1 MKQLNVDLLDSRTIM
16 DSDFSPGGGLSGSG
30 TDTDFA
36 FAFNDSNFSDRVL
49 RIEIVPD
56 LPESK
61 LDSEGCSSIAVW
73 DRNRKRRRE
82 DIKKE
87 TAVDVL
93 VHREEQVLNCNMPD
107 TEDGVAY
114 ENEDEEV
121 VAMLEETPSAGGM
134 NTHPLGDE
142 APHSNDLCWNV
153 ECSTVIRVKTIHIS
167 SPILAAKSPFF
178 YKVRTPESFSGFM
191 LLLLGVMA
199 CLNGSLIYLLLQLF
213 SNGMRESEQ
222 RHVTLRIRASEEA
235 ALMDLLNFMYSH
247 TLSTTSSSAL
257 LDVLMAADKF
267 EVSSCMRHC
276 SRLLRNLP
284 MTCESAL
291 LYLDLPSSVLMAEA
305 VQPLTEAAK
314 QFLAA
319 RYKDLTKFQEE
330 VLNLP
335 LAGIEAILSSDDLQV
350 ASEDA
355 VYDFLLKWTRTHY
368 PKLEERRAV
377 LGSRLGRLIR
387 FPYMTP
393 RKLKKV
399 LTCNDFDTELS
410 SKVVLEALFFKAE
423 APYRQRSLAA
433 EEANASGRRFV
444 ERAYKYRPVK
454 VVEFELPRQQ
464 CVVYLDLKREEC
476 AHLFPSGRVYSQA
489 FHLGGQGFFLS
500 AHCNM
505 DQHSSV
511 HCFGLFLGMQ
521 EKGSVT
527 FAVDYE
533 FAARLKPTEEYVSKY
548 KGNYTFTGG
557 KAVGYR
563 NLFGIAWTLFM
574 AEDSLFF
581 INGILHLRAELTIKQ

>member
-1 MKQLNVDLLDSRTIM
+1 MRVPSADLFDPRTIM
-16 DSDFSPGGGLSGSG
+16 DSDYSPGGPDAPGS
-30 TDTDFA
+30 DPDFA

-49 RIEIVPD
+49 RIEIIPD
-56 LPESK
+56 LPETKS
-61 LDSEGCSSIAVW
+61 DGDPCTSIADWV
-73 DRNRKRRRE
+73 RNRKRRRE

-87 TAVDVL
+87 NAAEVVGQS
-93 VHREEQVLNCNMPD
+93 EEQVINCNMPD
-107 TEDGVAY
+107 TEDAVAY
-114 ENEDEEV
+114 ENQDEEPM
-121 VAMLEETPSAGGM
+121 AMIEEPPTDADV
-134 NTHPLGDE
+134 NLNELGDDVDNG
-142 APHSNDLCWNV
+142 NDSSWNMD
-153 ECSTVIRVKTIHIS
+153 CSTVLRVKTLHIS

-178 YKVRTPESFSGFM
+178 YK
-191 LLLLGVMA
+191 
-199 CLNGSLIYLLLQLF
+199 LF

-222 RHVTLRIRASEEA
+222 RHVTLRIHASEEA

-247 TLSTTSSSAL
+247 TLSTTTPTAV

-267 EVSSCMRHC
+267 EVASCMRYC
-276 SRLLRNLP
+276 SKLLRNLP

-291 LYLDLPSSVLMAEA
+291 LYLDLPSTVLMAEA
-305 VQPLTEAAK
+305 VQPLTDAAK

-319 RYKDLTKFQEE
+319 QYKDINKFQED

-335 LAGIEAILSSDDLQV
+335 LAGIEAVLSSDDLQV

-355 VYDFLLKWTRTHY
+355 VYDFVLKWARTHY
-368 PKLEERRAV
+368 PRLEDRREILAT
-377 LGSRLGRLIR
+377 RLGRLIR
-387 FPYMTP
+387 FPFMTC

-399 LTCNDFDTELS
+399 LSCNDFDPELA
-410 SKVVLEALFFKAE
+410 SKVVLEALFFKGE
-423 APYRQRSLAA
+423 APYRQRVLAA
-433 EEANASGRRFV
+433 EEANSTYRRFV

-454 VVEFELPRQQ
+454 VVEFEIPRQQ

-476 AHLFPSGRVYSQA
+476 AHLFPAGRVYSQA

-505 DQHSSV
+505 DQQSSF

-521 EKGSVT
+521 EKGSVS

-533 FAARLKPTEEYVSKY
+533 FAARSKPTEEYVSKY

-563 NLFGIAWTLFM
+563 NLFGIPWTAFM
-574 AEDSLFF
+574 ADDSLYF
-581 INGILHLRAELTIKQ
+581 INNILHLRAELTIRQ